1 MKRTFIIPILLGL
14 LLIPNLQAHAAEL
27 NLSSV
32 QSEQEDIKEQ
42 LQELS
47 KKQGELNQKEQKE
60 LVKLNQK
67 YSEIIATINALEK
80 AKGYTGEQEQNNIQV
95 SNQLENWGKVVV
107 PFNSYPVEYKPI
119 YQAAAE
125 RYNVDWEVLA
135 AIHSIETSFSTIN
148 VMVSS
153 VGAIGHMQFMPAT
166 FAAYGVDGNGDGK
179 VSPWNLEDAIYSAAN
194 YLAANNYQNDK
205 RKAIWHYN
213 HAEWY
218 VNDVLATA
226 ASFK

>member
-1 MKRTFIIPILLGL
+1 MKRTLIIPFLLGL
-14 LLIPNLQAHAAEL
+14 LLIHNPQAHAAEL
-27 NLSSV
+27 NLSTV
-32 QSEQEDIKEQ
+32 QREQEDIKEQ
-42 LQELS
+42 LQEITTE
-47 KKQGELNQKEQKE
+47 QGELNQKEQKE
-60 LVKLNQK
+60 LLELNQK
-67 YSEIIATINALEK
+67 YSRIVATRKALEK
-80 AKGYTGEQEQNNIQV
+80 AEGYTTDQQLNITPV
-95 SNQLENWGKVVV
+95 SNELENWSKVVV
-107 PFNSYPVEYKPI
+107 PYHSVPAEYKPI

-125 RYNVDWEVLA
+125 RFNVDWEVLA

-179 VSPWNLEDAIYSAAN
+179 VSPWTLEDAIYSAAN

-226 ASFK
+226 ATFK